1 VIRQAA
7 LYLTSDDDVQAA
19 RLTVGSRPLSF
30 RALVSAVRAGARR
43 VALPP
48 ALRSPDLEAALA
60 SSPTARAAVIWLD
73 TPGALAA
80 EPTLLLPAAALA
92 PTAALAA
99 LLAAGPGRVLGAS
112 ARSDAPVVTLEAA
125 ALDGVLAGGGIRAD
139 ALSRALAAHPPVT
152 LDGGWFVR
160 VTDPEQAMEAE
171 ARLWQGLGSSIDTR
185 LDVAVHR
192 RLSRPVTRAAVAL
205 GIGPNPITVASGTVG
220 LAAAVAV
227 SRGDL
232 NAVGLGLVLYLLAVV
247 LDHADGEVARLTL
260 TESARG
266 ARLDIVLDTLVHAAL
281 ALALGW
287 ASATVTGRGAAAGVV
302 ASVGVVASAIV
313 GARWPPAPRTAAGRN
328 LLDALT
334 SRDGFYAMLL
344 LFLALR
350 AGAPALLPALMI
362 VVAIGTHAYWVARLA
377 VGLSGGSEGER
388 PKVPPSR

>member
-19 RLTVGSRPLSF
+19 RLTVAGRPLSF
-30 RALVSAVRAGARR
+30 RALVAAVRAGARR

-48 ALRSPDLEAALA
+48 ALRSPDLDAALA
-60 SSPTARAAVIWLD
+60 ASPTARAAVVWLD
-73 TPGALAA
+73 TPRALAA

-92 PTAALAA
+92 PTTALAA
-99 LLAAGPGRVLGAS
+99 LLAAGPGRVLAAS
-112 ARSDAPVVTLEAA
+112 ASADAPVVTLEAGA
-125 ALDGVLAGGGIRAD
+125 LAGLCPEGAVSPD
-139 ALSRALAAHPPVT
+139 ALGRALATRPPVA

-160 VTDPEQAMEAE
+160 VTDPRAAAEAE
-171 ARLWQGLGSSIDTR
+171 ARLWQSLGSAIDTR
-185 LDVAVHR
+185 LDVTVHR

-205 GIGPNPITVASGTVG
+205 GLGPNPITVASGTIG
-220 LAAAVAV
+220 LLAALAV

-232 NAVGLGLVLYLLAVV
+232 GAVAAGLGLYLVAVV

-260 TESARG
+260 AESALG
-266 ARLDIVLDTLVHAAL
+266 ARLDIVLDTLVHGAL

-287 ASATVTGRGAAAGVV
+287 AAAAVTGRGAAAGVV
-302 ASVGVVASAIV
+302 AAVGVVASAIV
-313 GARWPPAPRTAAGRN
+313 GARWPPPPRTAPGRN

-350 AGAPALLPALMI
+350 GGAPGLLPALMV

-377 VGLSGGSEGER
+377 VSVRGGHG
-388 PKVPPSR
+388 

>member
-7 LYLTSDDDVQAA
+7 LYLATDDDVRAA
-19 RLTVGSRPLSF
+19 RLPVAGRPLSF
-30 RALVSAVRAGARR
+30 RALVTAVRAGARR

-48 ALRSPDLEAALA
+48 ALRTPDLDAALA
-60 SSPTARAAVIWLD
+60 ASPSARAAVVWLD
-73 TPGALAA
+73 APGALAA
-80 EPTLLLPAAALA
+80 EPTLLLPAAALTPA
-92 PTAALAA
+92 AALAK
-99 LLAAGPGRVLGAS
+99 LLAAGPGRVLAAS
-112 ARSDAPVVTLEAA
+112 ASSDAPVVTLEAA
-125 ALDGVLAGGGIRAD
+125 GLDGLLAGGAVGAD
-139 ALSRALAAHPPVT
+139 ALSRALAARPPVV
-152 LDGGWFVR
+152 LDGGGWFVR
-160 VTDPEQAMEAE
+160 VTGPGAAAEAE
-171 ARLWQGLGSSIDTR
+171 GRLWQSLGSAIDTR

-205 GIGPNPITVASGTVG
+205 GIGPNPISVASGAVG
-220 LAAAVAV
+220 LGAAAAV

-232 NAVGLGLVLYLLAVV
+232 GAVAAGLVLYLLAVV

-260 TESARG
+260 SESAVG

-287 ASATVTGRGAAAGVV
+287 ASAAVTGRGVGAGLVAA
-302 ASVGVVASAIV
+302 VGVAASAFA
-313 GARWPPAPRTAAGRN
+313 GARWPPAPRTAAGRS

-350 AGAPALLPALMI
+350 AGAPALLPALMV

-377 VGLSGGSEGER
+377 VSRNTLR
-388 PKVPPSR
+388 KPK